1 MKKFIYNFLG
11 FIGFCFSEKLVL
23 LSLIGYI
30 LILISPMFSWYSSA
44 LSYTG
49 VAEELSYNMF
59 QLAGGQIKEK
69 SYIAIGI
76 FIILISVAL
85 IAIEYLD
92 YKIKLKS
99 RLDATVILQGLF
111 YVVLVILLIVG
122 LNNETLKEAMSYRSG
137 EIKAIEYW
145 IKEASG
151 HCNNG
156 AGPVLYAIGLG
167 LAVLSKVGVYVYY
180 FIDNVK
186 DSLTTKKG

>member
-1 MKKFIYNFLG
+1 
-11 FIGFCFSEKLVL
+11 
-23 LSLIGYI
+23 
-30 LILISPMFSWYSSA
+30 MFSWYSSA

-145 IKEASG
+145 IKDASG

>member
-111 YVVLVILLIVG
+111 YVVP
-122 LNNETLKEAMSYRSG
+122 NR
-137 EIKAIEYW
+137 
-145 IKEASG
+145 AS
-151 HCNNG
+151 
-156 AGPVLYAIGLG
+156 PMV
-167 LAVLSKVGVYVYY
+167 
-180 FIDNVK
+180 
-186 DSLTTKKG
+186 